1 LGTQMQYGSL
11 PRTLDQAGL
20 DTAYQTFLAQQQK
33 PYENLN
39 FQKGI
44 MSALPPA
51 SYSAV
56 TESQNYEPVNP
67 LASGVNILGQL
78 GGLDF
83 LKNALK

>member
-1 LGTQMQYGSL
+1 LGSQLQAGSL

-20 DTAYQTFLAQQQK
+20 DAAYKEFLAQQQK

-44 MSALPPA
+44 MSALPPTA
-51 SYSAV
+51 YTAV

-67 LASGVNILGQL
+67 AASTLSFLNQL

-83 LKNALK
+83 LKNAFK